1 MPHIRRLGLLLAVG
15 LVVPG
20 CAFLG
25 PSGAATEADV
35 AFCVSEVN
43 RYRVLAGM
51 IALSRSAALD
61 SFATESAEMDG
72 KASQPHQHFS
82 ATGGAGISSAETELL
97 RWRGASVHAIIE
109 KGLSMMWQQGPG
121 GEHYDIIAGPYSE
134 IGCGIYIGASGVTV
148 AQDYR

>member
-20 CAFLG
+20 CAYLG

-72 KASQPHQHFS
+72 
-82 ATGGAGISSAETELL
+82 TGISSAETELL

-109 KGLSMMWQQGPG
+109 KGLSIMWQQGPG